1 MNPDTSPDLLTQFV
15 FPRECACRHDVALV
29 FGSRHHVIEIAE
41 RAVALWKGGHCKHVL
56 FSGYA
61 GEARRLAAAA
71 LDLGLPLE
79 AIHVEITATNTREN
93 VERSIAALTRLSAG
107 KSVVCVAKQH
117 ALARTLLTAR
127 KLLPDWS
134 ICGAAVNYWNVGR
147 ADWRSNPVFV
157 AKVRNELGKLPT
169 YINAGHVSPA
179 EAIFD
184 LEQLL
189 ESCPKPTEDQIQG
202 EGPTSPR
209 VLSSTIADGPAFEDF
224 APSTLCAEVSL
235 AGATSNLRMGVL
247 KRPDAIGC
255 VLYSLKDDAA
265 VLVEQFR
272 PGPYVRDQVP
282 SLREIVAGYV
292 DHGEGIEAAVRREV
306 FEEIGRIPD
315 ELFPITSFYPA
326 PTLSNEM
333 LHLWCG
339 IIRSEMPENARIVG
353 DTEHLN
359 VRSLA
364 IPAVRAALA
373 DGRISNALTLIGLSW
388 LIQNRSALR
397 IEAVA

>member
-1 MNPDTSPDLLTQFV
+1 MNSDTGRDLLTQFV
-15 FPRECACRHDVALV
+15 FPRECACQHDVALV
-29 FGSRHHVIEIAE
+29 FGSRHHIIEMAE
-41 RAVALWKGGHCKHVL
+41 RAVALWKGGHCKHIL

-71 LDLGLPLE
+71 MDLGLPLE
-79 AIHVEITATNTREN
+79 AIHVEIAASNTHEN
-93 VERSIAALTRLSAG
+93 VERSIAALTHLSAH

-127 KLLPDWS
+127 KLLPGWR
-134 ICGAAVNYWNVGR
+134 ICGAAVNYWKVGPG
-147 ADWRSNPVFV
+147 DWRSDPAFV
-157 AKVRNELGKLPT
+157 AKVRNELAKLPT
-169 YINAGHVSPA
+169 YILAGHVSPA
-179 EAIFD
+179 EEIFD

-189 ESCPKPTEDQIQG
+189 AACPNPPDSQSQE
-202 EGPTSPR
+202 EALSGPQ

-224 APSTLCAEVSL
+224 ATSTLCAEVSL
-235 AGATSNLRMGVL
+235 AGATSNLRMGLL

-282 SLREIVAGYV
+282 SLCEIVAGYV
-292 DHGEGIEAAVRREV
+292 DQGEGIEAAVRREV
-306 FEEIGRIPD
+306 VEEIGRIPD
-315 ELFPITSFYPA
+315 ELFPIVSFYPA

-339 IIRSEMPENARIVG
+339 IIRGGIPENARIVG

-359 VRSLA
+359 VRSLK

-373 DGRISNALTLIGLSW
+373 DGRVSNALTLIGLSW
-388 LIQNRSALR
+388 LIQNRSVLR